1 MIATANA
8 TSDWVE
14 RKESIVMIPFCATR
28 SAPTMPARKALS
40 ANDVIFARATLTPRA
55 ATARSLCRMPS
66 QDPPTGRRPR
76 SHSTTIA
83 ASTSPQVM

>member
-8 TSDWVE
+8 TSDCVE
-14 RKESIVMIPFCATR
+14 RNESTVMIPFCATR

-40 ANDVIFARATLTPRA
+40 ANDVIFARATLTPSA
-55 ATARSLCRMPS
+55 ATARSLWRMPS
-66 QDPPTGRRPR
+66 QEPPTGRRPR
-76 SHSTTIA
+76 IHSTTIA